1 MIYYC
6 LIFIY
11 LFFCLAKVVSKFN
24 TLYLEIYLLV
34 ILILLS
40 AFRSFDVGADTSVY
54 LMFFREF
61 PSLFNFDLNYLAH
74 IEIGFRLF
82 LASIKVFTHSEE
94 FFLFLS
100 SSFCIIPVYFGLKKL
115 KLEYALVGLFFY
127 FLIFFINYPNSVIR
141 QGMSMGLFI
150 LSLPYMLD
158 KKHFMVLML
167 GVVSS
172 LFHTTGYIIFL
183 CYIFTFFEYKKALIV
198 TIVFSFISFFLYKFN
213 ILQYL
218 IFNYIGSGYEEV
230 YTVQFSEDT
239 SLSQYLYRI
248 VVAFLIGFLI
258 FRVDNEFY
266 KKLFLF
272 YLIGFFVYIALSN
285 NNLLAARF
293 NMFFR
298 VLELVLIPYALTCIR
313 DYRYRLFFFLLFFSV
328 FLLFF
333 IKSVNIPYNQY
344 RFSDFI

>member
-6 LIFIY
+6 LIFMC
-11 LFFCLAKVVSKFN
+11 LMFCMTRVVSKYN
-24 TLYLEIYLLV
+24 TLYLELCLLFV
-34 ILILLS
+34 LIFLS
-40 AFRSFDVGADTSVY
+40 TFRSFEVGADTLVY
-54 LMFFREF
+54 LMFFQEF
-61 PSLFNFDLNYLAH
+61 PDLFNFNFDYLAH
-74 IEIGFRLF
+74 IELGFRFF
-82 LASIKVFTHSEE
+82 LSTIKTFTHNEE

-100 SSFCIIPVYFGLKKL
+100 SFFCIIPVFLGLKKL

-141 QGMSMGLFI
+141 QGISMGLFV

-158 KKHFMVLML
+158 RKNYIVLLL
-167 GVVSS
+167 GVISS
-172 LFHTTGYIIFL
+172 LFHTTGFIIFL
-183 CYIFTFFEYKKALIV
+183 CYFFTFFEYKKALII
-198 TIVFSFISFFLYKFN
+198 TLLFSCISFFLYKFN
-213 ILQYL
+213 VLQYI
-218 IFNYIGSGYEEV
+218 IFNYIDSGYEEV

-248 VVAFLIGFLI
+248 LVAFLIGFLI
-258 FRVDNEFY
+258 FRVDNDFY
-266 KKLFLF
+266 KKIFLF
-272 YLIGFFVYIALSN
+272 YLIGFFVYLALSD

-313 DYRYRLFFFLLFFSV
+313 NYRYRLFFFMVFFSV

-333 IKSVNIPYNQY
+333 IKSVSIPYNEY
-344 RFSDFI
+344 KFSGFI

>member
-1 MIYYC
+1 MIYYF

-11 LFFCLAKVVSKFN
+11 LMFCMTRVVSKYN
-24 TLYLEIYLLV
+24 TLYLELYLLV
-34 ILILLS
+34 TLIFLS
-40 AFRSFDVGADTSVY
+40 TFRSFGVGADTLVY
-54 LMFFREF
+54 LMFFQDF
-61 PSLFNFDLNYLAH
+61 PNLFNFDFDYLAH
-74 IEIGFRLF
+74 IEIGFRFF
-82 LASIKVFTHSEE
+82 LATIKIFTHSEE

-100 SSFCIIPVYFGLKKL
+100 SAFCIIPVYLGLKKL

-141 QGMSMGLFI
+141 QGISMGLFV
-150 LSLPYMLD
+150 LSLPYMRD
-158 KKHFMVLML
+158 RQHFMVLLL
-167 GVVSS
+167 GAISS
-172 LFHTTGYIIFL
+172 LFHTTGFIIFL
-183 CYIFTFFEYKKALIV
+183 CYIFTFFEYKKAL
-198 TIVFSFISFFLYKFN
+198 TITLLFSFVSFFLYKFN
-213 ILQYL
+213 VLQYL

-239 SLSQYLYRI
+239 SLSQYLYR
-248 VVAFLIGFLI
+248 VAVAFLIGFLI
-258 FRVDNEFY
+258 FRVDNDFY

-272 YLIGFFVYIALSN
+272 YLMGFFVYIALSD

-298 VLELVLIPYALTCIR
+298 MLELVLIPYALTCIR
-313 DYRYRLFFFLLFFSV
+313 DYRYRLFFFIVFFSV

>member
-1 MIYYC
+1 MTR
-6 LIFIY
+6 
-11 LFFCLAKVVSKFN
+11 VVSKYN
-24 TLYLEIYLLV
+24 TLYLELYLLV
-34 ILILLS
+34 TLIFLS
-40 AFRSFDVGADTSVY
+40 TFRSFGVGADTLVY
-54 LMFFREF
+54 LMFFQDF
-61 PSLFNFDLNYLAH
+61 PNLFNFDFDYLAH
-74 IEIGFRLF
+74 IEIGFRFF
-82 LASIKVFTHSEE
+82 LATIKIFTHSEE

-100 SSFCIIPVYFGLKKL
+100 SAFCIIPVYLGLKKL

-141 QGMSMGLFI
+141 QGISMGLFV
-150 LSLPYMLD
+150 LSLPYMRD
-158 KKHFMVLML
+158 RQHFMVLLL
-167 GVVSS
+167 GAISS
-172 LFHTTGYIIFL
+172 LFHTTGFIIFL
-183 CYIFTFFEYKKALIV
+183 CYIFTFFEYKKAL
-198 TIVFSFISFFLYKFN
+198 TITLLFSFVSFFLYKFN
-213 ILQYL
+213 VLQYL

-239 SLSQYLYRI
+239 SLSQYLYR
-248 VVAFLIGFLI
+248 VAVAFLIGFLI
-258 FRVDNEFY
+258 FRVDNDFY

-272 YLIGFFVYIALSN
+272 YLMGFFVYIALSD

-298 VLELVLIPYALTCIR
+298 MLELVLIPYALTCIR
-313 DYRYRLFFFLLFFSV
+313 DYRYRLFFFIVFFSV